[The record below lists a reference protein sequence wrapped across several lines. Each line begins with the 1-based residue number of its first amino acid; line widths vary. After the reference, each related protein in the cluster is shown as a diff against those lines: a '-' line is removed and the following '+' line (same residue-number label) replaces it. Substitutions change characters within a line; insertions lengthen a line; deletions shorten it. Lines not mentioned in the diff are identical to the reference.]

1 MGMTV
6 NANEPKHEKPRN
18 RSTLECLPSDSHLA
32 LLLRPPNHGLLLPA
46 GLTDL
51 VGADPLALHGP
62 RAEALVVGV
71 VAGEVAVLDQA
82 ASGVAALEVDD
93 FVLITARE
101 CSAPR

>member
-1 MGMTV
+1 M
-6 NANEPKHEKPRN
+6 
-18 RSTLECLPSDSHLA
+18 
-32 LLLRPPNHGLLLPA
+32 
-46 GLTDL
+46 

>member
-1 MGMTV
+1 MTV
-6 NANEPKHEKPRN
+6 NADDPRVNKTEN
-18 RSTLECLPSDSHLA
+18 RSTLDCLPSDSHLT
-32 LLLRPPNHGLLLPA
+32 LLLRPAHHGLLLPA

-93 FVLITARE
+93 FVLTVR
-101 CSAPR
+101 